1 MVNGFICEN
10 CNCFFTFLQRVVHA
24 PGCLWLHGLQK
35 QRSLQPAPWKLMLSM
50 SKVWKISPLKK
61 KNLTPQPDWLPF
73 HRAQTSWQI
82 ALASV
87 VSSSPA
93 RCLLCQ
99 YLLQRR
105 SPAAWP
111 RLTFLLSREL
121 LRWSAGLRSRIFNQ
135 LPSLCLAFVV
145 IQCSYLQA
153 KHTPLLS
160 DQYEVYICLQ
170 KGFDKPARLTIV
182 LFVKSDLKKHCPQ
195 KGFDK

>member
-1 MVNGFICEN
+1 MLLVAFDCMDCRNN
-10 CNCFFTFLQRVVHA
+10 VACNRH
-24 PGCLWLHGLQK
+24 PGSWCSQCQK
-35 QRSLQPAPWKLMLSM
+35 FGKSHP
-50 SKVWKISPLKK
+50 SKKKSHPSK
-61 KNLTPQPDWLPF
+61 KNLTPQPDWWPF

-182 LFVKSDLKKHCPQ
+182 LFVKSKIKKN
-195 KGFDK
+195 K

>member
-1 MVNGFICEN
+1 MLLVAFGCVDCRNN
-10 CNCFFTFLQRVVHA
+10 VACNRQ
-24 PGCLWLHGLQK
+24 PGSWCSQCQK
-35 QRSLQPAPWKLMLSM
+35 FGKSHP
-50 SKVWKISPLKK
+50 SKKKSHPSK
-61 KNLTPQPDWLPF
+61 KNLTPQPDWWPF

-153 KHTPLLS
+153 KHTPILLE
-160 DQYEVYICLQ
+160 QYEVCMSPKRFWQIVGGGHNWAQIIWKWRISSLFSKLLAQ
-170 KGFDKPARLTIV
+170 KSSTI
-182 LFVKSDLKKHCPQ
+182 SPQ
-195 KGFDK
+195 TSN